1 MQSRGSALRLQLS
14 SPAADRITAA
24 VERWLV
30 PLVPVALVSLSG
42 VADVFCSVLGI
53 LFLVRA
59 VVQRSVAWLYRPW
72 VTSFLILWIYLC
84 LRSIVAARPLES
96 LGEAAILLRYP
107 VFAVAVSQILRNEAD
122 RERLATVTA
131 CSVLFLSADAILQYC
146 VGYDIGGQPQLGG
159 VRLTGPF
166 GRPRVGITIAW
177 LFLPPLLALVQ
188 RRQWLWATALGC
200 TSVLAIVLSGERM
213 ALVTLGLD
221 VVGLLVLLPQWR
233 RPILAVVGAGAALL
247 ILVIAVKPV
256 IYQREVASTLQIATR
271 FDQSPYGVIWNSDF
285 AIASEYPIFGVGMK
299 NYRYVCPDP
308 SFGPLFPVPNF
319 PRCSTH
325 PHNYYVEWLI
335 AGGIPAFVAFVVA
348 MGLLLRDL
356 LVHGDR
362 RNLLFA
368 GLVATILMRLW
379 PLAPTTS
386 FFLSWS
392 AIPLFLMIGWALS
405 CLPDKRSGGQQA
417 VAPGIQSAR

>member
-1 MQSRGSALRLQLS
+1 MKFAIS
-14 SPAADRITAA
+14 SLAADRISAV

-30 PLVPVALVSLSG
+30 LLVPVALVSLSG

-72 VTSFLILWIYLC
+72 VTAFLILWIYLC
-84 LRSIVAARPLES
+84 LRSIVAARALES

-107 VFAVAVSQILRNEAD
+107 VFAIAVSQILRNEDD
-122 RERLATVTA
+122 RERLATVMA
-131 CSVLFLSADAILQYC
+131 WSVLFLSADAILQYC
-146 VGYDIGGQPQLGG
+146 VGYDIVGQPQLGG

-166 GRPRVGITIAW
+166 GRPRVGITVAW

-200 TSVLAIVLSGERM
+200 TSVLAIILSGERM

-271 FDQSPYGVIWNSDF
+271 IRS
-285 AIASEYPIFGVGMK
+285 
-299 NYRYVCPDP
+299 
-308 SFGPLFPVPNF
+308 
-319 PRCSTH
+319 
-325 PHNYYVEWLI
+325 
-335 AGGIPAFVAFVVA
+335 VA
-348 MGLLLRDL
+348 
-356 LVHGDR
+356 
-362 RNLLFA
+362 
-368 GLVATILMRLW
+368 LW
-379 PLAPTTS
+379 RHLE
-386 FFLSWS
+386 
-392 AIPLFLMIGWALS
+392 
-405 CLPDKRSGGQQA
+405 Q
-417 VAPGIQSAR
+417 

>member
-1 MQSRGSALRLQLS
+1 MKFAIS
-14 SPAADRITAA
+14 SLAADRISAV

-30 PLVPVALVSLSG
+30 LLVPVALVSLSG

-72 VTSFLILWIYLC
+72 VTAFLILWIYLC
-84 LRSIVAARPLES
+84 LRSIVAARALES

-107 VFAVAVSQILRNEAD
+107 VFAIAVSQILRNEDD
-122 RERLATVTA
+122 RERLATVMA
-131 CSVLFLSADAILQYC
+131 WSVLFLSADAILQYC
-146 VGYDIGGQPQLGG
+146 VGYDIVGQPQLGG

-166 GRPRVGITIAW
+166 GRPRVGITVAW

-200 TSVLAIVLSGERM
+200 TSVLAIILSGERM

-308 SFGPLFPVPNF
+308 SFGPLFPD
-319 PRCSTH
+319 TQ
-325 PHNYYVEWLI
+325 
-335 AGGIPAFVAFVVA
+335 
-348 MGLLLRDL
+348 
-356 LVHGDR
+356 
-362 RNLLFA
+362 
-368 GLVATILMRLW
+368 
-379 PLAPTTS
+379 
-386 FFLSWS
+386 LSS
-392 AIPLFLMIGWALS
+392 L
-405 CLPDKRSGGQQA
+405 
-417 VAPGIQSAR
+417 